1 MTEGKVIPFAGSL
14 RGRFIPSLRHSD
26 WMARSTILLHRFK
39 IEIVGNDLAKDVLV
53 EIDWLGKWD
62 TIVGRQVHEE

>member
-26 WMARSTILLHRFK
+26 WMARSTILLRT
-39 IEIVGNDLAKDVLV
+39 DLKLRLL
-53 EIDWLGKWD
+53 EMILRRMCLSKSIG
-62 TIVGRQVHEE
+62 